1 MNNILITGASSDIGC
16 ELMRHLDNKNL
27 TIYAHFN
34 KSIKI
39 IDALQKELYS
49 TIVPLQADLSTSN
62 QVQNLIKEIEACDI
76 ENIVHIASPDF
87 ENIRFRKLNWADFDI
102 QIQVGLRSITE
113 ILIPLL
119 PKMAK
124 QKKGKIV
131 FLLSSCTINVPPMAL
146 AHYVTMKYG
155 LLGLMKSLASEYN
168 RYGININAL
177 SPSMIETKFIQRLPE
192 KSIELAAEKHPLK
205 KLASTSDIVPMIEFL
220 LSDKSDYINGVNH
233 PVTGGES
240 F

>member
-16 ELMRHLDNKNL
+16 ELMRYLDNENL

-34 KSIKI
+34 KSNKVIE
-39 IDALQKELYS
+39 ALQKELYS
-49 TIVPLQADLSTSN
+49 TIVPLQADLFIPD
-62 QVQNLIKEIEACDI
+62 QVQNLIKEIDSYDI
-76 ENIVHIASPDF
+76 ENIVHIASPNI
-87 ENIRFRKLNWADFDI
+87 EKIRFRKLNWTDFDM

-124 QKKGKIV
+124 HKKGKIV
-131 FLLSSCTINVPPMAL
+131 FLLSSCTVNVPPMAL

-155 LLGLMKSLASEYN
+155 LLGLMKALASEYN
-168 RYGININAL
+168 RYGININSI
-177 SPSMIETKFIQRLPE
+177 SPSMIETNFLQHLAE
-192 KSIELAAEKHPLK
+192 KSIELAIDNHPLK
-205 KLASTSDIVPMIEFL
+205 RLASTSDIVPLIEFL
-220 LSDKSDYINGVNH
+220 LSVKSDYINGVNH